1 MASACRG
8 VEGVV
13 VRVRVRVVVVRW
25 WWWLGLGF
33 GALCQRG
40 AHLQEGLDCTR
51 SPQADGVGEGPH
63 LVGLGAIHGG
73 GSEQLDHL
81 APREPEDG

>member
-1 MASACRG
+1 
-8 VEGVV
+8 VVV
-13 VRVRVRVVVVRW
+13 VRVR
-25 WWWLGLGF
+25 
-33 GALCQRG
+33 RG
-40 AHLQEGLDCTR
+40 AHRQEGLDCTR

-81 APREPEDG
+81 APRGPEDG

>member
-1 MASACRG
+1 M
-8 VEGVV
+8 VVV
-13 VRVRVRVVVVRW
+13 VRVRVRCTAN
-25 WWWLGLGF
+25 G
-33 GALCQRG
+33 RG

-81 APREPEDG
+81 APRESEDG